1 MADVN
6 LLDGFESLRPIPIT
20 VTRIAGL
27 LAEAEPDLQEIAEIV
42 RVDEALSLAVLRRA
56 NSSAYGVPGREFNLR
71 EATVR
76 LGSKGLSKIVLEQ
89 QMGDVF
95 DGDLEAFGLRRGA
108 LWRGAMG
115 GALAAESLA
124 RTHAPGSEELCF
136 VCALLRDVGKLLL
149 DARHGAGYE
158 AKLEPH
164 LGPDTTFCEAE
175 RAAFGAD
182 HARIGAAMAE
192 HWGLPTRVTEAIRVH
207 HEPPT
212 PDAEGHDI
220 VFDIV
225 HAADI
230 VCLWGGLAIGH
241 DGLQYRLAE
250 HVRESLKLKRET
262 AEIEITKMWTTLR
275 EVEDSLAP
283 QQPGRQIA

>member
-6 LLDGFESLRPIPIT
+6 LLDGFDRLRPIPTT
-20 VTRIAGL
+20 VTRVAGL
-27 LAEAEPDLQEIAEIV
+27 LAEAEPDLREIAEIV

-89 QMGDVF
+89 QMSGVF
-95 DGDLEAFGLRRGA
+95 DGDLAAFGLRRGA

-136 VCALLRDVGKLLL
+136 VCALLRDIGKLLL
-149 DARHGAGYE
+149 DLRHGATYE
-158 AKLEPH
+158 AKLLEH

-182 HARIGAAMAE
+182 HAQIGAAMAS
-192 HWGLPTRVTEAIRVH
+192 HWGLPARVAEAIRTH

-212 PDAEGHDI
+212 PEDEGHDP

-230 VCLWGGLAIGH
+230 VCLWGGLAIGC
-241 DGLQYRLAE
+241 DGLQYRLLP
-250 HVRESLKLKRET
+250 HVRASLRLKRET
-262 AEIEITKMWTTLR
+262 AELEITKMWTNLR
-275 EVEDSLAP
+275 VAEESLAA
-283 QQPGRQIA
+283 QQPGRQSA

>member
-1 MADVN
+1 MADLN
-6 LLDGFESLRPIPIT
+6 LLDGFENLRPIPIT
-20 VTRIAGL
+20 VTRVASL
-27 LAEAEPDLQEIAEIV
+27 LAEPEPDLQEIAEIV

-76 LGSKGLSKIVLEQ
+76 LGSKGISKIVLEQ
-89 QMGDVF
+89 QMGEVF

-108 LWRGAMG
+108 MWRGALG

-149 DARHGAGYE
+149 DAKYGADYE
-158 AKLEPH
+158 TKLEEH
-164 LGPDTTFCEAE
+164 LSPTTAFCEAE

-182 HARIGAAMAE
+182 HAEIGAAMAS
-192 HWGLPTRVTEAIRVH
+192 HWGLPARVVEAIRFH

-212 PDAEGHDI
+212 PDTEGHDV

-230 VCLWGGLAIGH
+230 VSLWGGLAIGC
-241 DGLQYRLAE
+241 DGLQYKLSP

-262 AEIEITKMWTTLR
+262 AEFEITKMWTNLR
-275 EVEDSLAP
+275 VTEEALAP
-283 QQPGRQIA
+283 HQPGRRSA